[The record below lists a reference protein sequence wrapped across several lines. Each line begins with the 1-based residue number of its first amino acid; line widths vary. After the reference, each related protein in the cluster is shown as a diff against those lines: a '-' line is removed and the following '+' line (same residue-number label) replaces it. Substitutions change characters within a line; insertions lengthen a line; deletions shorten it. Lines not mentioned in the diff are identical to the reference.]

1 MTTLERISA
10 IVYFSLVYIVL
21 PIVTLL
27 AAWIFFISANLLIL
41 IAAALAFV
49 VWLLE
54 APQKVKYDSSTLNS
68 IRIEEAPIG
77 ITRLLSETTNR
88 GVLIHQAIIRVLAEK
103 SHISQTE
110 LYDELQLQ
118 TSSNLL
124 PSKEMVRKYIEN
136 LEQEDIIKNVGLE
149 VAERKKKAYVLT
161 KKGNWCN
168 SAIRKYYPTYR
179 VSFILRNLIKSR
191 LRKKLPLFD
200 SIPA

>member
-149 VAERKKKAYVLT
+149 VAERK
-161 KKGNWCN
+161 
-168 SAIRKYYPTYR
+168 RKHTY
-179 VSFILRNLIKSR
+179 
-191 LRKKLPLFD
+191 
-200 SIPA
+200 